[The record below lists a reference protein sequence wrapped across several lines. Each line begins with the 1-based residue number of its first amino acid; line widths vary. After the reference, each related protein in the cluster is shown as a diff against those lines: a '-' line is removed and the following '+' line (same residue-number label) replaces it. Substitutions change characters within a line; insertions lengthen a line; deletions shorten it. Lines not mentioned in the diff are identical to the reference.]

1 MCVRGRPDG
10 ILLLSCIDCGRLYVC
25 TPAFL
30 AAAQLPNPVSLGNV
44 PYKNSLPLLAVPLI
58 VADVGAR
65 LAFSFSKPFV
75 LLARKDVGA
84 SL

>member
-10 ILLLSCIDCGRLYVC
+10 ILLLSCIDCVRLYVC

-44 PYKNSLPLLAVPLI
+44 PYKNSLLIAVLLI